1 MDTRV
6 LYGILE
12 RRFSL
17 GELHSLAFDCGWD
30 KETIGT
36 SHTVKAAFLRELIQF
51 ASRHSAL
58 NRLMKMAANANPV
71 LKFDGTRLVEL
82 NGESFEPTQVSVAAP
97 PPDPRLERKQQIMEG
112 LERRD
117 NRAVFE
123 ALAYLLEVAN

>member
-30 KETIGT
+30 REAIGT
-36 SHTVKAAFLRELIQF
+36 NHTVKATFLRELIQY

-58 NRLMKMAANANPV
+58 NLLMKMAANANPV
-71 LKFDGTRLVEL
+71 LQFDGTRLIEL
-82 NGESFEPTQVSVAAP
+82 NGESFEPTQEPVKTP
-97 PPDPRLERKQQIMEG
+97 PPDPRLERKRQIMER